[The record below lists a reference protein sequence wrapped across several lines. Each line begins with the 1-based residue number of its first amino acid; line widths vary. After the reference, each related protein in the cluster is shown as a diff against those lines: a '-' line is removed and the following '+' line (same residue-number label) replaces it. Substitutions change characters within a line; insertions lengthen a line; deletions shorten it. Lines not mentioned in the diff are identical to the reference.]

1 MCARKDLNRN
11 GALNDFDIV
20 SEQSEKGSKESRLQ
34 DASNLSLRKTE
45 EEKFK
50 STLCYR
56 SIYDS
61 INFSER
67 GYLNLNGSRNYRK
80 ANQQNTVE
88 NMKKLYHTSS

>member
-11 GALNDFDIV
+11 GALNDFDFV
-20 SEQSEKGSKESRLQ
+20 SEQSEKGSVELRLQ

-56 SIYDS
+56 NIYDS
-61 INFSER
+61 INLSEG
-67 GYLNLNGSRNYRK
+67 GYLDLNGRRNYRK
-80 ANQQNTVE
+80 ANRQNTVE
-88 NMKKLYHTSS
+88 NMKKLYHTSL

>member
-1 MCARKDLNRN
+1 MKL
-11 GALNDFDIV
+11 
-20 SEQSEKGSKESRLQ
+20 RLQ

-56 SIYDS
+56 NIYDS
-61 INFSER
+61 INLSEG
-67 GYLNLNGSRNYRK
+67 GYLDLNGRRNYRK

-88 NMKKLYHTSS
+88 NMKKLYHTSL